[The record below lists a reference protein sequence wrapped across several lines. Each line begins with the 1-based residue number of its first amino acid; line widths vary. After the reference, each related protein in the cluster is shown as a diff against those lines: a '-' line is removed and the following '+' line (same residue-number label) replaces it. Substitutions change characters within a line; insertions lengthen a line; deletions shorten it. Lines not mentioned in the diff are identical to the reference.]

1 MSASVVI
8 QLFQDCSI
16 YCLQCFWS
24 NSLKVTFTICVSS
37 NILWHLSSPDII
49 FHFSQKRQ
57 NDRLDRKHK
66 VFSWQQKR
74 GLKLLHVHPW
84 IEFENRNSLQFS
96 ALSRLLKNKRCFTVL
111 WPVFQVRSVKTWDL
125 CILKRHGLSTIA
137 KYTIYLGPEL
147 VVTQE
152 SFPK

>member
-1 MSASVVI
+1 MSASVVM

-24 NSLKVTFTICVSS
+24 NSLKVTFTIWVSS

-49 FHFSQKRQ
+49 FLFSQKRQ
-57 NDRLDRKHK
+57 NKMTQRRLDRKRK

-96 ALSRLLKNKRCFTVL
+96 ALSRLLKNKWCFRVL
-111 WPVFQVRSVKTWDL
+111 WTIFLVGSVKIWDL
-125 CILKRHGLSTIA
+125 CILKRHGQNIQ
-137 KYTIYLGPEL
+137 YIWDQG
-147 VVTQE
+147 
-152 SFPK
+152 